1 MTPNPNRNPIPLS
14 FARDWQ
20 PPATPW
26 PALSQN
32 RDPRL
37 NKPAFAGALDEV
49 EPVETFSGWPRV
61 FPGL

>member
-1 MTPNPNRNPIPLS
+1 MTPNPNRNPVPLP
-14 FARDWQ
+14 FTADWQ
-20 PPATPW
+20 PPVTPW

-37 NKPAFAGALDEV
+37 NKPDEAEAAATV
-49 EPVETFSGWPRV
+49 SGWPRV